1 MSQAEVI
8 RTEPY
13 MKYYSP
19 DEIQT
24 MSLRYVELLQ
34 AGKKHTQEAKTLLN
48 EIPILPKPAQVMK
61 DIMGIDNVI
70 ASGIN
75 LYEAVQE
82 YGEQWLERK

>member
-61 DIMGIDNVI
+61 DITGIDNVI

>member
-1 MSQAEVI
+1 MSQAEAI

-19 DEIQT
+19 DEIRT
-24 MSLRYVELLQ
+24 MGLQYVELLK
-34 AGKKHTQEAKTLLN
+34 AGKGDSEEAQKLLN
-48 EIPILPKPAQVMK
+48 EIPILPKSAQIMK
-61 DIMGIDNVI
+61 KMNGIESVI

-82 YGEQWLERK
+82 YGYDWLKR

>member
-19 DEIQT
+19 DEIRT
-24 MSLRYVELLQ
+24 MGLRYVDLLRE
-34 AGKKHTQEAKTLLN
+34 GKEDSEEAQNLLN
-48 EIPILPKPAQVMK
+48 EIPILPKSAQIMK
-61 DIMGIDNVI
+61 NMMGIESVI

-82 YGEQWLERK
+82 YGEQWLERN